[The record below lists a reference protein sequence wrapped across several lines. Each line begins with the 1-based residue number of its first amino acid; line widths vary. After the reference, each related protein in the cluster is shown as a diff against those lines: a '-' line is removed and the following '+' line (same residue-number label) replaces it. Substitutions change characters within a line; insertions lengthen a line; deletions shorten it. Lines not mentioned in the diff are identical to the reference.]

1 MVAAVVERLE
11 SFNPQ
16 ISTPAHVKWL
26 MEVIAQGFTL
36 NMEDLPVIERCVTIY
51 TKWLLGGPED
61 KPPGLLAEETFF
73 RGVRINFAIW
83 RVKSLFEPL
92 SNFTY
97 YLAISP
103 IIPSSS
109 TRPSFSLL

>member
-1 MVAAVVERLE
+1 MTPFPYAVRRTVVAAVVERLE

-73 RGVRINFAIW
+73 RGVRPPFRLLLANFAI
-83 RVKSLFEPL
+83 
-92 SNFTY
+92 
-97 YLAISP
+97 
-103 IIPSSS
+103 
-109 TRPSFSLL
+109 

>member
-1 MVAAVVERLE
+1 MTPFPYPVRRTVVAAVVERLE

-36 NMEDLPVIERCVTIY
+36 NMEDLPVIERCVSIY

-73 RGVRINFAIW
+73 RGVRHFPFEIQFPYLMNSRI
-83 RVKSLFEPL
+83 SLFDGPL
-92 SNFTY
+92 
-97 YLAISP
+97 
-103 IIPSSS
+103 
-109 TRPSFSLL
+109 